1 MRSKMGALGRVLYPS
16 LAGILLAAM
25 MVASAASADYPDRP
39 INVILPWPPA
49 AATDVSAR
57 LILDIMSEEL
67 GVPLQVINRPGGR
80 GVIGTNELV
89 QATPDGYTIGAIT
102 VGPAVSQVA
111 SGNTPYD
118 MDALEPIGLY
128 TTLPFVLLARA
139 DAPYDSLADLREY
152 TAARDE
158 PWVLGHWGRA
168 AVPTLT
174 LYRIAQADGYEF
186 REIAFEDLSAS
197 QLLNRDADLV
207 TVSTPAVMGQIEEG
221 SVKPIA
227 AMTPVRNVALPELPT
242 VSEQGYDFD
251 AAIWAGLFAP
261 AGTPEAVIQRLTQAL
276 ENALEDPRVD
286 AYVEASGAVMFYRGP
301 EETRHQMEAEHDAYR
316 EIMVH
321 LGLVE

>member
-1 MRSKMGALGRVLYPS
+1 MRTTHLLLIMLTGFCLIALIGSPAR
-16 LAGILLAAM
+16 
-25 MVASAASADYPDRP
+25 ADYPERP

-57 LILDIMSEEL
+57 LVLEIMAEEL

-80 GVIGTNELV
+80 GVIGTNQLV
-89 QATPDGYTIGAIT
+89 NERPDGYTIGAIT

-111 SGNTPYD
+111 AGNTPYGLD
-118 MDALEPIGLY
+118 DLEPIGLY

-139 DAPYDSLADLREY
+139 DAPFDDLRSLAEY

-174 LYRIAQADGYEF
+174 IYRIAAASSYTF
-186 REIAFEDLSAS
+186 REIAFEDLGAA
-197 QLLNRDADLV
+197 QLLNGDADLV
-207 TVSTPAVMGQIEEG
+207 TVSTPAVMGQIHAG
-221 SVKPIA
+221 TVKPIA

-242 VSEQGYDFD
+242 VREQGHDFD

-261 AGTPEAVIQRLTQAL
+261 KGTPPEVIERLAAALDNAVRHPDVA
-276 ENALEDPRVD
+276 D
-286 AYVEASGAVMFYRGP
+286 YVERSGAVMFFKGP
-301 EETRHQMEAEHDAYR
+301 EETREQMRDEYQAYAG
-316 EIMVH
+316 IMRD
-321 LGLVE
+321 LGLID